1 MTTAKLDLSDPNN
14 YAYWWTDRIRFAD
27 TDASQHVNNVAF
39 VAYVETGRVYFCKL
53 VLGED
58 AVQGEGYIVAR
69 IAIDYLREL
78 HWPGEVRIGAA
89 VTKIGTRSFTVANAV
104 FKDGVC
110 AATAE
115 SVVVFRRG
123 GKSAPID
130 GARRERLEAALPPA
144 LSGRT
149 SAA

>member
-1 MTTAKLDLSDPNN
+1 MTEAKLDLSNPDN
-14 YAYWWTDRIRFAD
+14 YAHWWTDRIRFAD

-69 IAIDYLREL
+69 ITIDFLREL
-78 HWPGEVRIGAA
+78 HFPGEVRIGAA
-89 VTKIGTRSFTVANAV
+89 VTRIGTKSFTVANAV

-110 AATAE
+110 VATAE
-115 SVVVFRRG
+115 SVVVFRRNG
-123 GKSAPID
+123 QSAPLE
-130 GARRERLEAALPPA
+130 GQRRERLLAAVPSA
-144 LSGRT
+144 FNGRT
-149 SAA
+149 

>member
-1 MTTAKLDLSDPNN
+1 MTAPSLDLSDPDL
-14 YAYWWTDRIRFAD
+14 YAHWWTDRIRFAD

-58 AVQGEGYIVAR
+58 AVAGEGYIVAR
-69 IAIDYLREL
+69 IAIDYLREM

-89 VTKIGTRSFTVANAV
+89 VTRIGTKSFTVANAV

-110 AATAE
+110 AAIAE

-123 GKSAPID
+123 GKSAPLE
-130 GARRERLEAALPPA
+130 GERRRRLEAAMPSA
-144 LSGRT
+144 LSGKM
-149 SAA
+149 SAG

>member
-1 MTTAKLDLSDPNN
+1 MAESDLDLSDPGI
-14 YAYWWTDRIRFAD
+14 YANWWTDRIRFAD

-89 VTKIGTRSFTVANAV
+89 VTRIGTKSFTVANAV
-104 FKDGVC
+104 FKDGIC

-115 SVVVFRRG
+115 SIVVFRRNG
-123 GKSAPID
+123 QSAPLE
-130 GARRERLEAALPPA
+130 GLRRERLLAAMPPA

-149 SAA
+149 